1 MRTVI
6 KQLVEVAHRSLSKH
20 GEELCGDAIHIKT
33 TPEALI
39 VGLSDGLGS
48 GVKAHILATL
58 TVTIAVDMLEKG
70 ETIDEV
76 IETLAATLPECQVRR
91 LAYATFSVLVVR
103 RGREAYLVEY
113 DNPPLI
119 VIRGGQ
125 VLDLPMVERE
135 VQGRK
140 IREARFDLQEGDYMA
155 LVSDGYIHAGVGG
168 LYRLGWGWR
177 NVAVSLQRWA
187 ATGGDAHQLTGA
199 LARTCLK
206 LYEGRPGD
214 DATAIG
220 MRVRQ
225 PVRATILTGPPS
237 RPELDGAAVERFLAS
252 KGTLV
257 ICGGTTAQVVA
268 REAGRELQVDLRR
281 PRLGEVRRQEK
292 IPPTA
297 RIEGVDLVTE
307 GIITLSK
314 ASERLQAAE
323 TVHDLPSD
331 RDGATELARVLLRA
345 DILHFMVGDAI
356 NPYQLADVV
365 RGKPMR
371 QVYVEELIRE
381 LERRGKIITVEHL

>member
-1 MRTVI
+1 MTAVR
-6 KQLVEVAHRSLSKH
+6 QLVEVAYRCLAKH
-20 GEELCGDAIHIKT
+20 GEELCGDAVHLRT
-33 TPEALI
+33 TPQRLI

-58 TVTIAVDMLEKG
+58 TATIAVDMLEKG

-76 IETLAATLPECQVRR
+76 VETLADTLPECQVRR
-91 LAYATFSVLVVR
+91 LAYATFSVLVVSG
-103 RGREAYLVEY
+103 GRHAYLVEY

-119 VIRGGQ
+119 LVRGGQ
-125 VLDLPMVERE
+125 VVDLPMAERE
-135 VQGRK
+135 VRGRK
-140 IREARFDLQEGDYMA
+140 LRECKFELEEGDYMA
-155 LVSDGYIHAGVGG
+155 LISDGYIHAGVGG
-168 LYRLGWGWR
+168 LYKLGWGWK
-177 NVAVSLQRWA
+177 NVAIAVQRWA
-187 ATGGDAHQLTGA
+187 ATGGDAHQLTSA

-206 LYEGRPGD
+206 LYNGRPGD
-214 DATAIG
+214 DASAVG
-220 MRVRQ
+220 MKVRQ
-225 PVRATILTGPPS
+225 PVQATILTGPPS
-237 RPELDGAAVERFLAS
+237 TPDLDRQTVQHFLAAEGL
-252 KGTLV
+252 KV

-268 REAGRELQVDLRR
+268 RETGRALQVELS
-281 PRLGEVRRQEK
+281 PRQPTGPKGEK

-297 RIEGVDLVTE
+297 RLEGVDLVTE

-323 TVHDLPSD
+323 TIHDLPPA

-371 QVYVEELIRE
+371 QVYVEELIDQ
-381 LERRGKIITVEHL
+381 LEERGKVVTVEHL

>member
-1 MRTVI
+1 V
-6 KQLVEVAHRSLSKH
+6 KQLVEVAYRCLPKH
-20 GEELCGDAIHIKT
+20 GEELCGDAVRVKT
-33 TPEALI
+33 TPGSLI

-70 ETIDEV
+70 ETLDEL
-76 IETLAATLPECQVRR
+76 IETLADTLPECQVRR
-91 LAYATFSVLVVR
+91 LAYATFTVLVVTN
-103 RGREAYLVEY
+103 GRHAYLAEY
-113 DNPPLI
+113 DNPPL
-119 VIRGGQ
+119 VLIRDGQ
-125 VLDLPMVERE
+125 VMDLPMVERE
-135 VQGRK
+135 VRGRT
-140 IREARFDLQEGDYMA
+140 IREAEFDLFEGDCMA
-155 LVSDGYIHAGVGG
+155 LISDGYVHAGVGG
-168 LYRLGWGWR
+168 LYRLGWGWK
-177 NVAVSLQRWA
+177 NIAISLQRWA

-199 LARTCLK
+199 LARTCSK

-220 MRVRQ
+220 MKVRR
-225 PVRATILTGPPS
+225 PVQATILTGPPS
-237 RPELDGAAVERFLAS
+237 RPELDRAAVERFMAS
-252 KGTLV
+252 TGTKV

-268 REAGRELQVDLRR
+268 RETGHQLQVDLHQGR
-281 PRLGEVRRQEK
+281 PAPGTHKKEK

-297 RIEGVDLVTE
+297 RLDGVDLVTE

-323 TVHDLPSD
+323 TVHDLPAEP
-331 RDGATELARVLLRA
+331 DGATELARVLLRA
-345 DILHFMVGDAI
+345 DILHFMVGEAI

-381 LERRGKIITVEHL
+381 LEARDKTITVEHL

>member
-1 MRTVI
+1 MNR
-6 KQLVEVAHRSLSKH
+6 LVEVAYRCLAKH
-20 GEELCGDAIHIKT
+20 GEELCGDAVRVKT
-33 TPEALI
+33 APGLLI

-58 TVTIAVDMLEKG
+58 TATIAVDMLEKG

-76 IETLAATLPECQVRR
+76 IDTLTDTLPECQVRR
-91 LAYATFSVLVVR
+91 LAYATFTVLMVKNGTR
-103 RGREAYLVEY
+103 AYLVEY

-119 VIRGGQ
+119 LIRNGQ
-125 VLDLPMVERE
+125 IIDLPATERE
-135 VQGRK
+135 TKGRK
-140 IREARFDLQEGDYMA
+140 IREAEFDLEEGDYMA

-168 LYRLGWGWR
+168 LYRLGWGWK
-177 NVAVSLQRWA
+177 NVAISVQRWA
-187 ATGGDAHQLTGA
+187 ATGGDAHQLTNA

-206 LYEGRPGD
+206 LYHDQPGD

-220 MRVRQ
+220 MKVREA
-225 PVRATILTGPPS
+225 VSATILTGPPS
-237 RPELDGAAVERFLAS
+237 RPEMDKQVVARFMAAPGM
-252 KGTLV
+252 KV

-268 REAGRELQVDLRR
+268 RETGHQLHVDLH
-281 PRLGEVRRQEK
+281 PIRQGPGGKKER
-292 IPPTA
+292 IPPMA
-297 RIEGVDLVTE
+297 RLEGVDLVTE

-331 RDGATELARVLLRA
+331 RDGATELARVLLKA
-345 DILHFMVGDAI
+345 DDLHFLVGEAI

-371 QVYVEELIRE
+371 QVYLEELIRE
-381 LERRGKIITVEHL
+381 LEARGKAITVERL

>member
-1 MRTVI
+1 MRTV
-6 KQLVEVAHRSLSKH
+6 KQLVEVAYRFLSKH
-20 GEELCGDAIHIKT
+20 GEELCGDAIHLRS
-33 TPEALI
+33 TPEMLI
-39 VGLSDGLGS
+39 IGLSDGLGS

-58 TVTIAVDMLEKG
+58 TATIAVDMLAKG

-76 IETLAATLPECQVRR
+76 IETLAGTLPECQVRR
-91 LAYATFSVLVVR
+91 LAYATFSVLIVKHGR
-103 RGREAYLVEY
+103 RAYLVEY

-119 VIRGGQ
+119 LIRDGQ
-125 VLDLPMVERE
+125 VIEFPKVERE

-140 IREARFDLQEGDYMA
+140 IREAEFDLQVGDYMA

-168 LYRLGWGWR
+168 LYRLGWGWK
-177 NVAVSLQRWA
+177 NLSISLQRWA
-187 ATGGDAHQLTGA
+187 ATGGDAYQLTGA

-206 LYEGRPGD
+206 LYNGNPGD

-225 PVRATILTGPPS
+225 PVEVTILTGPPS
-237 RPELDGAAVERFLAS
+237 RPELDRELVQRLMGAQGKR
-252 KGTLV
+252 V

-268 REAGRELQVDLRR
+268 RELGRTLQVDMRR
-281 PRLGEVRRQEK
+281 GRLGAAPKSEK
-292 IPPTA
+292 IPPIA
-297 RIEGVDLVTE
+297 RLEGVDLVTE

-314 ASERLQAAE
+314 ASERIQSAE
-323 TVHDLPSD
+323 TIHDLPSD
-331 RDGATELARVLLRA
+331 VDGATQLARVLLGA
-345 DILHFMVGDAI
+345 DILHFIVGDAI

-381 LERRGKIITVEHL
+381 LERRGKTVTVEHV